1 MFLPRLSR
9 LVCFYWGWPLHVY
22 VLLFYDSIRTCLSRQ
37 IDKGSLT
44 AYSTLV
50 SFRLPST
57 DQFVDESLTDE
68 QEKPAFYICSLER
81 ANGHSHWTHQG
92 SEPGLKVRTYQR
104 ALPLWIQVIIIVFL
118 MAFSGLFS
126 GLNLGSHYINNKSN
140 ASIKPFC
147 SAIEFNPAKPPPNPV
162 FFF

>member
-1 MFLPRLSR
+1 MCFCLVSR
-9 LVCFYWGWPLHVY
+9 DSSAFIEVDHCAY

-44 AYSTLV
+44 AFSTLV

-68 QEKPAFYICSLER
+68 PETPAFYICSLER

-126 GLNLGSHYINNKSN
+126 GLNLGSHYINLTS
-140 ASIKPFC
+140 
-147 SAIEFNPAKPPPNPV
+147 PNLCLNQTHLLSHRI
-162 FFF
+162 

>member
-1 MFLPRLSR
+1 MRLR
-9 LVCFYWGWPLHVY
+9 C
-22 VLLFYDSIRTCLSRQ
+22 LFYTDVPSRQ

-44 AYSTLV
+44 AFSTLV

-68 QEKPAFYICSLER
+68 ETPAFYICSLER

-92 SEPGLKVRTYQR
+92 REPGLKVRTYQR
-104 ALPLWIQVIIIVFL
+104 ARPLWIQVIIIIFL

-126 GLNLGSHYINNKSN
+126 GLNLGSDYNITSPIH
-140 ASIKPFC
+140 A
-147 SAIEFNPAKPPPNPV
+147 
-162 FFF
+162 